1 MKRNGKGKMKTVGY
15 ERALQRNS
23 AFEIKVG
30 KSYITLEMCSGK
42 FESDVE
48 SLRLNDRDCSLPRSY
63 RGIFKPVLLS
73 AGTKLG
79 NYEIVAPLGSGGMGE
94 VYRARDTR
102 LDRTVAIKM
111 LPAHL
116 SSNLE
121 AQQRFHREARAISS
135 LNHPHIC
142 HLYDVGALD
151 GVNYLVM
158 EFLEGETLA
167 KRLERGRIELEQLL
181 IVALQILDAL
191 DKAHRTG
198 LVHRDLKP
206 ANIFLTQD
214 GHTKLLDFGL
224 AKNTG
229 PRQNEIRPDSPTV
242 TDAYLT
248 SPGLAVGTVAY
259 MSPEQARGDN
269 LDVRSDLFSFGVVLY
284 EMASGRRPF
293 EGSTSAV
300 IFDSIL
306 NRQPQSVTEV
316 NSTIPPAFN
325 STVVRLMAKNPRDR
339 YQTAREVTDAL
350 HEIQRSKHLESSGK
364 SGARRKIPS
373 IAVLP
378 FANLSADHDN
388 DYFSDGLSEDLTSA
402 LARLQGLQVA
412 SRTSAFRFRG
422 GNTDIREIGRQLNVE
437 AVLEGSVRRSGKR
450 LRITAELINVA
461 DGYHLWSERYDRE
474 ITDIFEIQ
482 DEITAAIVKTLEPT
496 LAVQQSSLPR
506 RHSENIPA
514 YELYLKG
521 RALWSLRSES
531 NLRAGLEC
539 FRAAIALDPDYAL
552 AYTGLAD
559 SFSVLVFYGYIPAS
573 EGSGPAEAAIKK
585 ASALSPDLP
594 DTHLSL
600 GLSVIAFNAHMTEAE
615 AHLRRAVELD
625 PRSSV
630 AHVHFALLL
639 SSKRPEDMDAPL
651 RKAMELD
658 PLSPFIH
665 GIAALAYFTVGRHE
679 ESLRCANRS
688 LELQPNHVLGMWSKQ
703 RATAALGR
711 WDESIEI
718 GEKLVSLTRHAALFC
733 GMLGMSYALA
743 GQREKALEIRREL
756 VLRREAGEY
765 VAPFCL
771 LTIDVGL
778 DDLEKSRCDLLEH
791 LEEGGG
797 AGWSGN
803 VVLGPFLA
811 GLRAYPPTAELLRK
825 LDW

>member
-1 MKRNGKGKMKTVGY
+1 
-15 ERALQRNS
+15 
-23 AFEIKVG
+23 
-30 KSYITLEMCSGK
+30 
-42 FESDVE
+42 
-48 SLRLNDRDCSLPRSY
+48 
-63 RGIFKPVLLS
+63 
-73 AGTKLG
+73 
-79 NYEIVAPLGSGGMGE
+79 MGE

-102 LDRTVAIKM
+102 LDRTVAIKV
-111 LPAHL
+111 LPPHL
-116 SSNLE
+116 SSNTE

-151 GVNYLVM
+151 GMNYLVM

-167 KRLERGRIELEQLL
+167 RRLERGRVDFGDLL
-181 IVALQILDAL
+181 VISLQVLDAL

-198 LVHRDLKP
+198 LIHRDLKP

-214 GHTKLLDFGL
+214 GHAKLLDFGL
-224 AKNTG
+224 AKNAG
-229 PRQNEIRPDSPTV
+229 SQQNEIRPDSPTV

-248 SPGLAVGTVAY
+248 SPGLAVGTIAY

-269 LDVRSDLFSFGVVLY
+269 LDARSDLFSFGVVLY
-284 EMASGRRPF
+284 EMATGRRPF

-306 NRQPQSVTEV
+306 NRQPQAVTDA
-316 NSTIPPAFN
+316 NPALSPAFGGIV
-325 STVVRLMAKNPRDR
+325 SRLMAKHARDR
-339 YQTAREVTDAL
+339 CQTAREVTDAL
-350 HEIQRSKHLESSGK
+350 REIQRDKHLESSGK

-378 FANLSADHDN
+378 FANLSADHEN
-388 DYFSDGLSEDLTSA
+388 DYFSDGLSEDLTTA

-422 GNTDIREIGRQLNVE
+422 SNTDIREIGRQLNVE
-437 AVLEGSVRRSGKR
+437 AVLEGSVRRAGKR

-496 LAVQQSSLPR
+496 LAGQQTSLPR
-506 RHSENIPA
+506 RHSENIAA

-531 NLRAGLEC
+531 NLRAGIEC

-559 SFSVLVFYGYIPAS
+559 SFSVLAFYGYIPAS
-573 EGSGPAEAAIKK
+573 EGRVPAEAAIKK
-585 ASALSPDLP
+585 AIALTPDLP
-594 DTHLSL
+594 DSHLSL
-600 GLSVIAFNAHMTEAE
+600 GLSVIAFSARLPEAE

-630 AHVHFALLL
+630 AHAHLGLFL
-639 SSKRPEDMDAPL
+639 SSRRPEEMDAPL
-651 RKAMELD
+651 RRAVELD
-658 PLSPFIH
+658 PLSPFVH
-665 GIAALAYFTVGRHE
+665 GIAALGYFTAGRQE
-679 ESLRCANRS
+679 ESLRSANRC
-688 LELQPNHVLGMWSKQ
+688 LELQPNHVLGLWSKQ
-703 RATAALGR
+703 RATTGLGR

-718 GEKLVSLTRHAALFC
+718 GERLVSLTRHAALFC
-733 GMLGMSYALA
+733 GLLGMSYALA
-743 GQREKALEIRREL
+743 GQREKALAIRREL

-771 LTIDVGL
+771 LNVDVGL
-778 DDLEKSRCDLLEH
+778 DDLESARHDLLEV
-791 LEEGGG
+791 LEEGG

-803 VVLGPFLA
+803 VVLGPSMA
-811 GLRAYPPTAELLRK
+811 KLRDYPPTAELLRK

>member
-1 MKRNGKGKMKTVGY
+1 
-15 ERALQRNS
+15 L
-23 AFEIKVG
+23 
-30 KSYITLEMCSGK
+30 
-42 FESDVE
+42 
-48 SLRLNDRDCSLPRSY
+48 LN
-63 RGIFKPVLLS
+63 

-79 NYEIVAPLGSGGMGE
+79 HYEIVAPLGAGGMGE
-94 VYRARDTR
+94 VYRALDTR

-116 SSNLE
+116 SSNHE

-167 KRLERGRIELEQLL
+167 KRLERGRIEFEQLVV
-181 IVALQILDAL
+181 VALQILDAL
-191 DKAHRTG
+191 EKAHRSG
-198 LVHRDLKP
+198 LIHRDLKP
-206 ANIFLTQD
+206 ANIFLTKD
-214 GHTKLLDFGL
+214 GHAKLLDFGL
-224 AKNTG
+224 AKSSSL
-229 PRQNEIRPDSPTV
+229 RHSAISLDSPTI
-242 TDAYLT
+242 TGDAHLT
-248 SPGLAVGTVAY
+248 SPGAAVGTVAY
-259 MSPEQARGDN
+259 MSPEQARGEN
-269 LDVRSDLFSFGVVLY
+269 LDERSDLFSFGVVMH
-284 EMASGRRPF
+284 EMATGRRPF
-293 EGSTSAV
+293 EGSTTAV

-306 NRQPQSVTEV
+306 NRQPQAVTDA
-316 NSTIPPAFN
+316 NAALPLAFG
-325 STVVRLMAKNPRDR
+325 SMVTRLMAKNPRDR
-339 YQTAREVTDAL
+339 YQTAREVADAL
-350 HEIQRSKHLESSGK
+350 QEIQRSKHLESSGK

-388 DYFSDGLSEDLTSA
+388 DYFSDGLSEDLTTA

-496 LAVQQSSLPR
+496 LAGQQSSLPR
-506 RHSENIPA
+506 RHSENIAA

-521 RALWSLRSES
+521 RALWSSRSES
-531 NLRAGLEC
+531 NLRASIEC

-573 EGSGPAEAAIKK
+573 EGRPTAEAAIKK
-585 ASALSPDLP
+585 AIALSPDLP

-600 GLSVIAFNAHMTEAE
+600 GLSAVAFNAHMAEAE
-615 AHLRRAVELD
+615 THLRRAVESD
-625 PRSSV
+625 PRSSI
-630 AHVHFALLL
+630 AHAHFALHL
-639 SSKRPEDMDAPL
+639 SARRPEEMDVPL
-651 RKAMELD
+651 RKATELD

-665 GIAALAYFTVGRHE
+665 GIAALAYFTAGRYE
-679 ESLRCANRS
+679 ESLCSANRS
-688 LELQPNHVLGMWSKQ
+688 LELQPNHILGMWSKQ
-703 RATAALGR
+703 RATTALGR
-711 WDESIEI
+711 LDESIEI
-718 GEKLVSLTRHAALFC
+718 GEKLVSLTRHAALFS
-733 GMLGMSYALA
+733 GLLGMSYALA
-743 GQREKALEIRREL
+743 GRREKALEIRREL
-756 VLRREAGEY
+756 LLRREAGEY
-765 VAPFCL
+765 VAHFCL
-771 LTIDVGL
+771 LNIDVGL
-778 DDLEKSRCDLLEH
+778 DDLESARRDLVEH

-797 AGWSGN
+797 TGWSGN

-811 GLRAYPPTAELLRK
+811 KLRADSAAAELLRK
-825 LDW
+825 LGW